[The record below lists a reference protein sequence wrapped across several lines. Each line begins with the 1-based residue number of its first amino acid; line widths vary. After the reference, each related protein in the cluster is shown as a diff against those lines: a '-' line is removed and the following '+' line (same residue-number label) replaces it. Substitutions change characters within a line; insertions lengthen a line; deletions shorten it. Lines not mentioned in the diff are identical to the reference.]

1 MDIQHL
7 LGRLEA
13 ILLEA
18 RRVPGTKMKLVDAD
32 RCFQLIDQM
41 VLAIPEEIKKAQR
54 IQQEHDRIIAQ
65 AKEEAER
72 IKDMARD
79 EASRLADDTAI
90 ISIAQSRAAAIEER
104 ARRDVDRM
112 RAEADNY
119 ALDTLLRLREELDHT
134 VGVVSNGISKLESD
148 RAARMATSEPASVA
162 DTSTPAA
169 EAPPQQAQTQSP
181 APAPTAS

>member
-72 IKDMARD
+72 IKEMARE

-90 ISIAQSRAAAIEER
+90 IAIAQDRAQAIEER
-104 ARRDVDRM
+104 ARREMDRM
-112 RAEADNY
+112 RSEADAY
-119 ALDTLLRLREELDHT
+119 ALETLMRLREELEHT
-134 VGVVSNGISKLESD
+134 IDVVSNGIAKLERD
-148 RAARMATSEPASVA
+148 RAERLKALESSAESPPTN
-162 DTSTPAA
+162 TQSTQ
-169 EAPPQQAQTQSP
+169 ESQAQAGS
-181 APAPTAS
+181 

>member
-65 AKEEAER
+65 AKEEAEH
-72 IKDMARD
+72 IKVRAQD
-79 EASRLADDTAI
+79 EAASLADDTAI
-90 ISIAQSRAAAIEER
+90 MSIAQNRAQQIEER
-104 ARRDVDRM
+104 ARTQAEHM
-112 RAEADNY
+112 RADADGY
-119 ALDTLLRLREELDHT
+119 ALDTLLRLKEELEHT
-134 VGVVSNGISKLESD
+134 LNVVNNGATKLERERNERVAMLNPQPD
-148 RAARMATSEPASVA
+148 ANGLVEPA
-162 DTSTPAA
+162 
-169 EAPPQQAQTQSP
+169 
-181 APAPTAS
+181 APAS

>member
-72 IKDMARD
+72 IKEMARE
-79 EASRLADDTAI
+79 EASHLADDTAI
-90 ISIAQSRAAAIEER
+90 VAIAQNRAQAIEER
-104 ARRDVDRM
+104 ARREVDRM
-112 RAEADNY
+112 RDEADAY
-119 ALDTLLRLREELDHT
+119 ALETLLRLREELDHT
-134 VGVVSNGISKLESD
+134 LKVVSNGIAKLEHD
-148 RAARMATSEPASVA
+148 RNERMKAMAAQNAAASP
-162 DTSTPAA
+162 DL
-169 EAPPQQAQTQSP
+169 QTLTDSS
-181 APAPTAS
+181 A

>member
-65 AKEEAER
+65 AKEESER

-79 EASRLADDTAI
+79 EANRLADDTAI
-90 ISIAQSRAAAIEER
+90 ISIAQNRAGAIEER
-104 ARRDVDRM
+104 ARREVDRM
-112 RAEADNY
+112 RSEADIY
-119 ALDTLLRLREELDHT
+119 ALETLQRLREELDHT
-134 VGVVSNGISKLESD
+134 VAVVSNGISKLESD
-148 RAARMATSEPASVA
+148 REARMK
-162 DTSTPAA
+162 A
-169 EAPPQQAQTQSP
+169 EAPAEVVPATP
-181 APAPTAS
+181 VPEAPAQPQAAT